1 LVELIAYRCAASDT
15 PFRVDASP
23 SAGRYNRAGEAP
35 TTYLGLHPLTPWAE
49 ILRALGV
56 RDESAAIDVRP
67 PLWTAR
73 VALEESET
81 VELTFDTAA
90 DFGLTADDLVAD
102 DRTAC
107 QALAAGL
114 RADPLGP
121 KAIIAPS
128 AALPGPVIWS
138 SSGSESSRRS
148 WSSRSIPPSTHQLRS
163 QQSAGEPRFSS
174 SLRSTI
180 TGPGLPTQ
188 LSRHGRRVNAM
199 RSTSPNSA
207 LTKSRRTRANT
218 ASAAA
223 LHRFELTCAVG

>member
-1 LVELIAYRCAASDT
+1 MVELIAYRCAASDT
-15 PFRVDASP
+15 PFWVDASP
-23 SAGRYNRAGEAP
+23 SAGRYNRAGDAP

-128 AALPGPVIWS
+128 AALPGTRNLVLLGERVIS
-138 SSGSESSRRS
+138 PLLVEPIDPAVDTPA
-148 WSSRSIPPSTHQLRS
+148 SIAAVRGRAPIQLIS
-163 QQSAGEPRFSS
+163 QIHYHGAGTP
-174 SLRSTI
+174 
-180 TGPGLPTQ
+180 
-188 LSRHGRRVNAM
+188 H
-199 RSTSPNSA
+199 
-207 LTKSRRTRANT
+207 
-218 ASAAA
+218 AA
-223 LHRFELTCAVG
+223 LEAWESGERYALDEPELRTDEIAAY